1 MNPLKDLNEHGQSVW
16 LDFIQRKLLTG
27 GELRRLVDEDG
38 LKGVTSN
45 PAIFEKAIAD
55 SDDYD
60 DLIARLGADGAA
72 ESKAVYE
79 AIATRDIQE
88 AADVLRTV
96 YDETDGR
103 DGYVS
108 LEVSPYLAHD
118 TEGTVAEARRLWST
132 VARDNLMIKVPGTAA
147 GVPAIE
153 RLIGEGIS
161 VNVTLLFAREAY
173 EQVAQAYIRGLAKA
187 AADGRDVAR
196 IASVASFFISRIDS
210 LVDDTLTKRI
220 EAAADDQE
228 KERLRVLMGKVAIAN
243 AKVTYKRYKEILQ
256 GEGWQ
261 ALSGKG
267 ARPQRLLWASTSTK
281 NPDYPD
287 VLYVDELIGKDT
299 VNTIPPAT
307 LDAFRDHGKARTS
320 LEEDVEGAAETM
332 AALEAAGV
340 SMKEVTDKLLEDGVR
355 LFSEAFD
362 KLLAAVEAECR
373 KAADRGGASS

>member
-1 MNPLKDLNEHGQSVW
+1 MNPLRELNEQGQSVW

-27 GELRRLVDEDG
+27 GELKRLVEEDG

-60 DLIARLGADGAA
+60 DVIARMAGDGAA
-72 ESKAVYE
+72 EAKAVYE

-88 AADVLRTV
+88 AADVLRPV
-96 YDETDGR
+96 YDETGRR

-118 TEGTVAEARRLWST
+118 TEGTVAEARRLWNAVS
-132 VARDNLMIKVPGTAA
+132 RDNLLIKVPGTPE

-153 RLIGEGIS
+153 QLIGEGIS

-173 EQVAQAYIRGLAKA
+173 EQVAQAYIRGLARA
-187 AADGRDVAR
+187 AADGLDVGR
-196 IASVASFFISRIDS
+196 IASVASFFISRIDT
-210 LVDDTLTKRI
+210 LVDDTI
-220 EAAADDQE
+220 EKKLENVDDE
-228 KERLRVLMGKVAIAN
+228 AGKERLRALKGKVAIAN
-243 AKVTYKRYKEILQ
+243 AKLTYKRYKEIML

-261 ALSGKG
+261 ALSARG

-287 VLYVDELIGKDT
+287 VLYVDELVGQDT

-307 LDAFRDHGKARTS
+307 LDAFRDHGRVRNS
-320 LEEDVEGAAETM
+320 LEEDVESAAGTM
-332 AALEAAGV
+332 EALERAGV
-340 SMKEVTDKLLEDGVR
+340 SMKEVTDKLLADGVR

-362 KLLAAVEAECR
+362 KLLAAVEEECR
-373 KAADRGGASS
+373 KAADRG

>member
-1 MNPLKDLNEHGQSVW
+1 MNPLKELNEFGQSVW

-27 GELRRLVDEDG
+27 GELKRMVEEDG

-60 DLIARLGADGAA
+60 DVIAELGGDGSADP
-72 ESKAVYE
+72 KAVYE
-79 AIATRDIQE
+79 AIATRDIQD
-88 AADVLRTV
+88 AADVLKPV
-96 YDETDGR
+96 YDETERR

-118 TEGTVAEARRLWST
+118 TEATVAEARRLWNT
-132 VARDNLMIKVPGTAA
+132 VSRDNLLIKVPGTPA

-153 RLIGEGIS
+153 QLIGEGIS

-173 EQVAQAYIRGLAKA
+173 EQVAQAYLRGLAKA
-187 AADGRDVAR
+187 AADGLDVGR

-210 LVDDTLTKRI
+210 LVDDTIQKRI
-220 EAAADDQE
+220 EAADGTQ
-228 KERLRVLMGKVAIAN
+228 KERLQALLGKVAIAN
-243 AKVTYKRYKEILQ
+243 AKLTYKRYKEIMQ

-261 ALSGKG
+261 ALAARG

-281 NPDYPD
+281 NPNYPD
-287 VLYVDELIGKDT
+287 VLYVDELIGEDT

-307 LDAFRDHGKARTS
+307 LDAFRDHGKIRKS
-320 LEEDVEGAAETM
+320 LGEDVEAAAETM
-332 AALEAAGV
+332 EALERAGV

-355 LFSEAFD
+355 IFSEAFD
-362 KLLAAVEAECR
+362 QLLAAVEEECR
-373 KAADRGGASS
+373 KAADHGQERS

>member
-1 MNPLKDLNEHGQSVW
+1 MNPLKELSEFGQSVW

-27 GELRRLVDEDG
+27 GELKRMVEEDG

-60 DLIARLGADGAA
+60 DVIAELGGDGSADP
-72 ESKAVYE
+72 KAVYE

-88 AADVLRTV
+88 AADVLKPV
-96 YDETDGR
+96 YDETGAR

-108 LEVSPYLAHD
+108 LEVSPCLAHD
-118 TEGTVAEARRLWST
+118 TEATVAEARRLWNT
-132 VARDNLMIKVPGTAA
+132 VSRDNLLIKVPGTPA

-153 RLIGEGIS
+153 QLIGEGIS

-173 EQVAQAYIRGLAKA
+173 EQVAQAYLRGLARA
-187 AADGRDVAR
+187 AADGLDVGR

-210 LVDDTLTKRI
+210 LVDDTIQKRI
-220 EAAADDQE
+220 EAADGTQ
-228 KERLRVLMGKVAIAN
+228 KERLQALLGKVAIAN
-243 AKVTYKRYKEILQ
+243 AKLTYKRYKEIMQ

-261 ALSGKG
+261 ALAARG

-281 NPDYPD
+281 NPNYPD
-287 VLYVDELIGKDT
+287 VLYVDELIGEDT

-307 LDAFRDHGKARTS
+307 LDAFRDHGKIRKS
-320 LEEDVEGAAETM
+320 LGEDVEAAAETM
-332 AALEAAGV
+332 EALERAGV
-340 SMKEVTDKLLEDGVR
+340 SMEEVTDKLLEDGVR

-362 KLLAAVEAECR
+362 KLLAAVEEECR
-373 KAADRGGASS
+373 KAAHHGQERS

>member
-1 MNPLKDLNEHGQSVW
+1 MNPLKTLNEHGQSVW

-27 GELRRLVDEDG
+27 GALRRLVDEDG
-38 LKGVTSN
+38 LTGVTSN
-45 PAIFEKAIAD
+45 PAIFEKAVAD

-60 DLIARLGADGAA
+60 DLLARSVDGPADP
-72 ESKAVYE
+72 KAVYE

-118 TEGTVAEARRLWST
+118 TEGTVAEARWLWNT
-132 VARDNLMIKVPGTAA
+132 VARDNLMIKVPGTPA

-173 EQVAQAYIRGLAKA
+173 EQVAQAYIRGLAQA
-187 AADGRDVAR
+187 AAGGRDVAR
-196 IASVASFFISRIDS
+196 IASVASFFISRIDT
-210 LVDDTLTKRI
+210 LVDDTLAKRM
-220 EAAADDQE
+220 ETAAEGE
-228 KERLRVLMGKVAIAN
+228 KERLRALMGQVAIAN

-261 ALSGKG
+261 ALAGRG

-287 VLYVDELIGKDT
+287 VRYVEELIGADT

-307 LDAFRDHGKARTS
+307 LDAFRDHGKARNS
-320 LEEDVEGAAETM
+320 LEEDVEAAAGTM

-355 LFSEAFD
+355 LFSDAFD

>member
-1 MNPLKDLNEHGQSVW
+1 MNPLKALNEHGQSVW

-27 GELRRLVDEDG
+27 GELQRLVEEDG

-45 PAIFEKAIAD
+45 PAIFEKAVAD

-60 DLIARLGADGAA
+60 DLIARMGGDGSADP
-72 ESKAVYE
+72 KAVYE

-88 AADVLRTV
+88 AADVLRKV

-118 TEGTVAEARRLWST
+118 TEATVAEARRLWNT
-132 VARDNLMIKVPGTAA
+132 VARDNLMIKVPGTPA

-173 EQVAQAYIRGLAKA
+173 EQVAQAYIRGLARA

-210 LVDDTLTKRI
+210 LVDDTLMKRM
-220 EAAADDQE
+220 ETADEHE
-228 KERLRVLMGKVAIAN
+228 KERLRALMGQVAIAN

-287 VLYVDELIGKDT
+287 VLYVDELIGADT

-307 LDAFRDHGKARTS
+307 LDAFRDHGKARQS

-340 SMKEVTDKLLEDGVR
+340 SMKEVTDKLLDDGVR

-373 KAADRGGASS
+373 KAADRGGDSS

>member
-1 MNPLKDLNEHGQSVW
+1 MNPLRALNEQGQSVW

-27 GELRRLVDEDG
+27 GELKRLVEEDG

-45 PAIFEKAIAD
+45 PAIFEKVIAD

-60 DLIARLGADGAA
+60 DLIARLAGDGAA
-72 ESKAVYE
+72 EPKEVYE

-88 AADVLRTV
+88 AADVLRPV
-96 YDETDGR
+96 YDETGRR

-118 TEGTVAEARRLWST
+118 TEGTVAEARRLWNAVS
-132 VARDNLMIKVPGTAA
+132 RDNLLIKVPGTPE

-153 RLIGEGIS
+153 QLIGEGIS

-173 EQVAQAYIRGLAKA
+173 EQVAQAYIRGLARA
-187 AADGRDVAR
+187 AADGLDVGC
-196 IASVASFFISRIDS
+196 IASVASFFISRIDT
-210 LVDDTLTKRI
+210 LVDDTI
-220 EAAADDQE
+220 EKKLENVDDE
-228 KERLRVLMGKVAIAN
+228 AGKERLRALKGKVAIAN
-243 AKVTYKRYKEILQ
+243 AKLTYKRYKEIMQ

-261 ALSGKG
+261 ALSGRG

-287 VLYVDELIGKDT
+287 VLYVDELVGQDT

-307 LDAFRDHGKARTS
+307 LDAFRDHGRVRNS
-320 LEEDVEGAAETM
+320 LEEDVEGAAGTM
-332 AALEAAGV
+332 EALERAGV

-362 KLLAAVEAECR
+362 KLLTAVEEECR
-373 KAADRGGASS
+373 KAADRG

>member
-1 MNPLKDLNEHGQSVW
+1 MNPLRALNEHGQSVW

-27 GELRRLVDEDG
+27 GELKRLVEEDG

-60 DLIARLGADGAA
+60 DVIARMAGDGAA
-72 ESKAVYE
+72 DPKAVYE
-79 AIATRDIQE
+79 AIATRDIQD
-88 AADVLRTV
+88 AADVLRPV
-96 YDETDGR
+96 YDDTGRR

-118 TEGTVAEARRLWST
+118 TEGTVAEARRLWNT
-132 VARDNLMIKVPGTAA
+132 VSRDNLLIKVPGTPE

-187 AADGRDVAR
+187 AADGLDVGR

-210 LVDDTLTKRI
+210 LVDDTIEKRI
-220 EAAADDQE
+220 ESADDE
-228 KERLRVLMGKVAIAN
+228 AAKERLRALKGKVAIAN
-243 AKVTYKRYKEILQ
+243 AKLTYRRYKEIMQ

-261 ALSGKG
+261 ALVGKG

-287 VLYVDELIGKDT
+287 VLYVDELIGEDT

-307 LDAFRDHGKARTS
+307 LDAFRDHGETRKS

-332 AALEAAGV
+332 AALERAGV
-340 SMKEVTDKLLEDGVR
+340 SMTEVTDKLLEDGVR

-362 KLLAAVEAECR
+362 KLLAAVEEECR
-373 KAADRGGASS
+373 KASDRE

>member
-1 MNPLKDLNEHGQSVW
+1 MNPLKTLDDQGQSVW
-16 LDFIQRKLLTG
+16 LDFIQRKLLTE
-27 GELRRLVDEDG
+27 GELKRLVEEDG

-60 DLIARLGADGAA
+60 DVIARAGGSADPK
-72 ESKAVYE
+72 EVYE
-79 AIATRDIQE
+79 AIATRDIQD
-88 AADVLRTV
+88 AADVLRPV
-96 YDETDGR
+96 YDRTERR

-118 TEGTVAEARRLWST
+118 TEGTVAEARRLWNT
-132 VARDNLMIKVPGTAA
+132 VSRDNLLIKVPGTPA

-153 RLIGEGIS
+153 QLIGEGIS

-187 AADGRDVAR
+187 AADGLNVAR
-196 IASVASFFISRIDS
+196 IASVASFFISRIDT
-210 LVDDTLTKRI
+210 LVDDMLDEKI
-220 EAAADDQE
+220 AAAADEGE
-228 KERLRVLMGKVAIAN
+228 KERLRALKGKVAIAN
-243 AKVTYKRYKEILQ
+243 AKLTYKRYKEILQ

-267 ARPQRLLWASTSTK
+267 AQSQRLLWASTSTK
-281 NPDYPD
+281 NPAYPD
-287 VLYVDELIGKDT
+287 VLYVDELIGGDT

-307 LDAFRDHGKARTS
+307 LEAFRDHGQVRKS
-320 LEEDVEGAAETM
+320 LEEDVDAAADTM
-332 AALEAAGV
+332 ASLERAGV
-340 SMKEVTDKLLEDGVR
+340 SMGEVTDKLLEDGVR

-362 KLLAAVEAECR
+362 KLLAAVEEECR
-373 KAADRGGASS
+373 KAGEHERGR

>member
-1 MNPLKDLNEHGQSVW
+1 M
-16 LDFIQRKLLTG
+16 
-27 GELRRLVDEDG
+27 LRPV
-38 LKGVTSN
+38 
-45 PAIFEKAIAD
+45 
-55 SDDYD
+55 YD
-60 DLIARLGADGAA
+60 DTGR
-72 ESKAVYE
+72 
-79 AIATRDIQE
+79 
-88 AADVLRTV
+88 
-96 YDETDGR
+96 R

-118 TEGTVAEARRLWST
+118 TEGTVAEARRLWNT
-132 VARDNLMIKVPGTAA
+132 VSRDNLLIKVPGTPE

-153 RLIGEGIS
+153 QLIGEGIS

-187 AADGRDVAR
+187 AADGLDVGR

-210 LVDDTLTKRI
+210 LVDDTIEKRI
-220 EAAADDQE
+220 ESADDE
-228 KERLRVLMGKVAIAN
+228 AAKERLRALKGKVAIAN
-243 AKVTYKRYKEILQ
+243 AKLTYRRYKEIMQ

-261 ALSGKG
+261 ALAGKG

-287 VLYVDELIGKDT
+287 VLYVDELIGEDT

-307 LDAFRDHGKARTS
+307 LDAFRDHGEARKS

-332 AALEAAGV
+332 AALERAGV
-340 SMKEVTDKLLEDGVR
+340 SMTEVTDKLLEDGVK

-362 KLLAAVEAECR
+362 KLLAAVEEECR
-373 KAADRGGASS
+373 KASDRE

>member
-1 MNPLKDLNEHGQSVW
+1 MNPLKALNEHGQSVW

-60 DLIARLGADGAA
+60 DLIARTGGDGSADP
-72 ESKAVYE
+72 KAVYE

-96 YDETDGR
+96 YDETGGR

-118 TEGTVAEARRLWST
+118 TEGTVAEARRLWNT

-173 EQVAQAYIRGLAKA
+173 EQVAQAYIRGLARA

-210 LVDDTLTKRI
+210 LVDDTLMKRM
-220 EAAADDQE
+220 ETADDQG
-228 KERLRVLMGKVAIAN
+228 KERLRALMGKVAIAN

-261 ALSGKG
+261 ALAGKG

-287 VLYVDELIGKDT
+287 VLYVDELIGADT

-307 LDAFRDHGKARTS
+307 LDAFRDHGKTRQS
-320 LEEDVEGAAETM
+320 LEEDVAGAAETM
-332 AALEAAGV
+332 AAMEAAGV

-373 KAADRGGASS
+373 KAADRGGDSS